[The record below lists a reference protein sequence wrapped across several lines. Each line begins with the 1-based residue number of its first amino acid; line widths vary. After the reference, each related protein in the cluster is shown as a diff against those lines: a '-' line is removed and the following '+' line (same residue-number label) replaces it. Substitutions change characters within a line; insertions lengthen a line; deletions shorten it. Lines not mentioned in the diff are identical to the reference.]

1 MAKLTIEGQTI
12 EIDDAFLDLSP
23 DEQNATVTKIAEQ
36 IGAKPKEPGFAKIG
50 QGRAEG
56 VNVLRGIPIAGAYA
70 DKAAAALNAAAEP
83 VMSTGLSKAPSFGER
98 MSENERLIREGADA
112 YAREKPIAAMAE
124 QFAGGT
130 AALAPLAASQVAA
143 RALGMSGT
151 LPQMVTRGGIS
162 GAAIGGADAL
172 ARGNDPTGGAAIG
185 GVTGAGFP
193 VIARGIGKVAD
204 VFRTPPAA
212 PPAPRMRPK
221 TTAAGVEIPRFES
234 QVTGDP
240 TAGDF
245 EQQAISGAL
254 GKEPQR
260 LALQALEE
268 RTAATNQLRSNISG
282 QMSPATDPR
291 LAPGGAAPEVPL
303 PGAAAETAIDDLA
316 ARQAAEEQRRA
327 LSGVAAEVSDF
338 QLRAPA
344 PGTLPSTAMEAAD
357 IMGGR
362 IRTAATEAAQ
372 GRTQAYQRAGE
383 VEGTYNPAAWE
394 RVSASLE
401 QRLNSGA
408 PEQRVRVNNMTPNAR
423 QALDIIESE
432 LGSGRRPAN
441 DVSPQIRGYNA
452 AVEEGARPRPAPP
465 ITPRDVEA
473 VRQQLVPLVAD
484 ARNASRAP
492 GGSAADYRAMRRL
505 MDAFDQHERD
515 VIAAGGFSGDGAELL
530 RRKTAA
536 RAAHAAY
543 RGNFSARGQGD
554 VVGPVIEK
562 IIGKHPG
569 QEMQPDA
576 ISSAFFGGGAGGG
589 NTVAN
594 AQRARA
600 ILGPDSQEWQAA
612 KQGFLSS
619 ILDVPQGTTPLTP
632 LEQAERIYNAVNGK
646 GAALTQVYLTP
657 DEIGRLTQHADLL
670 RNLFPRRGPLNSVEK
685 QIARLSGADG
695 SPPATSRDL
704 LGMIMNDS
712 GLKPGAT
719 PLLSRLKETLSPE
732 SWDSVRQSVWRSLVE
747 VPEGMLE
754 MGPQKLSQRLH
765 KLLADP
771 AAPLLY
777 SAQERQLM
785 KILADE
791 YKSQIPLPNTTNP
804 SGSGIFATK
813 MVNAVRGNLLPML
826 GMTTHGAPGVVA
838 GAAAE
843 KALAFVTNRRNV
855 ERTKDLFYGR
865 TAPKTKI
872 KSVPGLARN
881 HERAAAILA
890 KAAQPLITPAP
901 SAQTGQ

>member
-1 MAKLTIEGQTI
+1 MAKLNIEGQSV
-12 EIDDAFLDLSP
+12 EVDDSFLQLSP
-23 DEQNATVTKIAEQ
+23 EDQEKAVTEIATH
-36 IGAKPKEPGFAKIG
+36 IGAKPKEPGYSKVG

-56 VNVLRGIPIAGAYA
+56 VQFLRGIPIAGAYA
-70 DKAAAALNAAAEP
+70 DKATAALNAAAEP

-98 MSENERLIREGADA
+98 MSENERLIKEGADA
-112 YAREKPIAAMAE
+112 YAREKPIAAAAE

-151 LPQMVTRGGIS
+151 LPQMVTRGGLS
-162 GAAIGGADAL
+162 GAAIGGTDAL
-172 ARGNDPTGGAAIG
+172 ARGENPTGAAAVG

-193 VIARGIGKVAD
+193 VIARGIGAVANA
-204 VFRTPPAA
+204 FRPG
-212 PPAPRMRPK
+212 PPAPPRVRPK
-221 TTAAGVEIPRFES
+221 TTAAGVEIPRTES
-234 QVTGDP
+234 QVSGDP

-245 EQQAISGAL
+245 EQQALSGVL

-260 LALQALEE
+260 LAQAAIEE
-268 RTAATNQLRSNISG
+268 RAAKTNQARGNIG
-282 QMSPATDPR
+282 AEMAPATDPR
-291 LAPGGAAPEVPL
+291 LGAPPDATPA
-303 PGAAAETAIDDLA
+303 PGAAADQAITELA
-316 ARQAAEEQRRA
+316 ARQNAEMQRQA
-327 LSGVAAEVSDF
+327 LSGVAADVSDF
-338 QLRAPA
+338 QLRNPA
-344 PGTLPSTAMEAAD
+344 PGTVPQTAMDAAD

-383 VEGTYNPAAWE
+383 VTGEYNPAGFD
-394 RVSASLE
+394 RISAALE
-401 QRLNSGA
+401 QRLNSGT
-408 PEQRVRVNNMTPNAR
+408 PEQRVRVNAMTPNAR

-432 LGSGRRPAN
+432 LGSGRRPTNVADPRATN
-441 DVSPQIRGYNA
+441 YNA
-452 AVEEGARPRPAPP
+452 AIEAGARPTPAPP

-484 ARNASRAP
+484 ARNAARAP

-505 MDAFDQHERD
+505 MDAFDEHERA
-515 VIAAGGFSGDGAELL
+515 VIRAGGFSGNGEELL
-530 RRKTAA
+530 RRKEAA

-543 RGNFSARGQGD
+543 RSNFSARGQGD

-619 ILDVPQGTTPLTP
+619 ILDVPHGTTPLMP

-646 GAALTQVYLTP
+646 GAALTRVYLSP
-657 DEIGRLTQHADLL
+657 DEIGRLTQHADML
-670 RNLFPRRGPLNSVEK
+670 RSLFPRRGPLNSVEK

-695 SPPATSRDL
+695 SAPATSRDL

-712 GLKPGAT
+712 GLKPGAA

-732 SWDSVRQSVWRSLVE
+732 SWDAVRQSVWRSLTE
-747 VPEGMLE
+747 VPEGMIE
-754 MGPQKLSQRLH
+754 MGPQKLSQRMH
-765 KLLADP
+765 KLLDDP

-777 SAQERQLM
+777 SARERQM
-785 KILADE
+785 IKILADE
-791 YKSQIPLPNTTNP
+791 YKSQIPLPYTTNP
-804 SGSGIFATK
+804 SGSGIFGAK
-813 MVNAVRGNLLPML
+813 MVNAARSNIFSML
-826 GMTTHGAPGVVA
+826 GLSTHGASGAVA
-838 GAAAE
+838 GAVAD
-843 KALAFVTNRRNV
+843 KVLGFVTNRRNV

-865 TAPKTKI
+865 KAPAA

-881 HERAAAILA
+881 HGRAAAILA
-890 KAAQPLITPAP
+890 KAAQPLITQVQPA
-901 SAQTGQ
+901 QNGQ